1 MGDQTCY
8 KKIFPFTYINGTYI
22 VSIYFEYIFY
32 ILYMLYILYYI
43 LGILYIL
50 YIYIIKIM
58 YMLCY
63 DVMFCYMF
71 FKYSVSPSK
80 RR

>member
-8 KKIFPFTYINGTYI
+8 KKNFPVTYINGTYI

-43 LGILYIL
+43 FSIL
-50 YIYIIKIM
+50 YIYIYYKD
-58 YMLCY
+58 YVYVML
-63 DVMFCYMF
+63 
-71 FKYSVSPSK
+71 
-80 RR
+80 

>member
-43 LGILYIL
+43 LSIL
-50 YIYIIKIM
+50 YIYYIYIYIYYKD
-58 YMLCY
+58 YVNVMLWCY
-63 DVMFCYMF
+63 VLLHVFQVFC
-71 FKYSVSPSK
+71 
-80 RR
+80 